1 MPARVIKG
9 DRSLKESPGG
19 KFSITRKELRV
30 FLGLGWLR
38 GGLRREM
45 VEEPVKREW
54 KRGPSEPS
62 CLLKF
67 WRASWREESE
77 TPGESFSL

>member
-1 MPARVIKG
+1 
-9 DRSLKESPGG
+9 
-19 KFSITRKELRV
+19 
-30 FLGLGWLR
+30 
-38 GGLRREM
+38 M
-45 VEEPVKREW
+45 VVEPVKREW

-77 TPGESFSL
+77 TPGDILSL